1 MLSFNAPDIPR
12 SAASSVTSGD
22 DSDISRSFQSS
33 PDTSVDGSPI
43 ESRPT
48 SLETNHLS
56 DYFQIGP
63 LDSIVGQTRK
73 GSDSS
78 TDGPAIPK
86 RAPSHT
92 KASHRAMAQK
102 RSQARIS
109 PPVTMPKAQENVVS
123 VGSSHPF
130 GKELEQVNEVAEEF
144 GVRDD
149 LFEEEEQLLKERGL
163 LKFEVQDYISE
174 IEGLF
179 GGVFEDKLLSMSP
192 AWI

>member
-1 MLSFNAPDIPR
+1 
-12 SAASSVTSGD
+12 
-22 DSDISRSFQSS
+22 
-33 PDTSVDGSPI
+33 
-43 ESRPT
+43 
-48 SLETNHLS
+48 
-56 DYFQIGP
+56 
-63 LDSIVGQTRK
+63 
-73 GSDSS
+73 
-78 TDGPAIPK
+78 
-86 RAPSHT
+86 
-92 KASHRAMAQK
+92 
-102 RSQARIS
+102 
-109 PPVTMPKAQENVVS
+109 MPKAQENVVS